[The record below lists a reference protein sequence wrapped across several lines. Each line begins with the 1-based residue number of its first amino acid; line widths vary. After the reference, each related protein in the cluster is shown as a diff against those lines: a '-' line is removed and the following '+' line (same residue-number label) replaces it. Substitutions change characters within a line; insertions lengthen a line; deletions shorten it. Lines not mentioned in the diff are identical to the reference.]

1 MKHPAVI
8 FLLTL
13 YLFYPSVGSSQID
26 TVDNQKVKSDFFP
39 KEYGNKKWKFI
50 LGLDARRSFF
60 SGVPVKI
67 NGLRSGL
74 QFRGVH
80 RFGIGFYA
88 LSRRVVFTDVAVDH
102 PAATDT
108 SRVIFNVGYASLFYE
123 RVFYKTRKWEFA
135 IPTQLSGGTLTG
147 HFEDTTG
154 TFLPLVESPF
164 SAVNVGVQAKY
175 YIFPW
180 LAPRVSVGYRL
191 SFNTTPE
198 VKKAFNRPYYS
209 FGVQILLGEL
219 YRTIF
224 KKEEN

>member
-1 MKHPAVI
+1 MKHLATI
-8 FLLTL
+8 SLLL
-13 YLFYPSVGSSQID
+13 LCLQCAKRGCSQVD
-26 TVDNQKVKSDFFP
+26 TVDNQNVKTNFFP
-39 KEYGNKKWKFI
+39 KDYGNKRWKFL

-67 NGLRSGL
+67 NGLKTGF

-80 RFGIGFYA
+80 RFGIGLYA
-88 LSRRVVFTDVAVDH
+88 LSHHVIFKGLDVNH
-102 PAATDT
+102 PSASDT
-108 SRVIFNVGYASLFYE
+108 SKVIFNVGYVSLFYE

-147 HFEDTTG
+147 HFEDTAG

-164 SAVNVGVQAKY
+164 SALSSGIQTKY
-175 YIFPW
+175 YIFSW
-180 LAPRVSVGYRL
+180 LAPRVSVGYRF

-209 FGVQILLGEL
+209 FGVQILVGEL

-224 KKEEN
+224 KKEER